1 MDRRE
6 RVLGHLSEQHSLH
19 CLEVVVVVSAQ
30 ADKNLTLCG
39 RLNLIIQL
47 EGIPEV
53 EQGSVREKALV
64 PYKIKVGVDH
74 LN

>member
-1 MDRRE
+1 VDRRE
-6 RVLGHLSEQHSLH
+6 RVLRHLSRQHSLH

-30 ADKNLTLCG
+30 ADKYLTLSG

-47 EGIPEV
+47 EGVPEV
-53 EQGSVREKALV
+53 DQGSVREKTLV